1 MVNVTAGFVLAAYVL
16 YIVARGDLGRLLWIV
31 GASNPGADLGEKIGA
46 IGGAGVTAPTIGKVT
61 K

>member
-31 GASNPGADLGEKIGA
+31 G
-46 IGGAGVTAPTIGKVT
+46 VAPSPAE
-61 K
+61 